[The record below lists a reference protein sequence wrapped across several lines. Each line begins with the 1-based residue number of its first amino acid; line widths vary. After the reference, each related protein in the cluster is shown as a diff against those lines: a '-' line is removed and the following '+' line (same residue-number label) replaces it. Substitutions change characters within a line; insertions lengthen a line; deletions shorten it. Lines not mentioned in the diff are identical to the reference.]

1 MKRKHLTNVPLTL
14 CYPKWCNAH
23 PMQMEACTMSNEQ
36 RLALRTL
43 SVSMNKNI
51 SQINRKLQKAGVSS
65 DDPLVFSIA
74 KYFAALNKLAEE
86 K

>member
-1 MKRKHLTNVPLTL
+1 
-14 CYPKWCNAH
+14 
-23 PMQMEACTMSNEQ
+23 MSKEQ

-51 SQINRKLQKAGVSS
+51 NQINRKLQRAGVSF
-65 DDPLVFSIA
+65 DDPLVLSVA
-74 KYFAALNKLAEE
+74 KYYAALTKLAEE

>member
-1 MKRKHLTNVPLTL
+1 
-14 CYPKWCNAH
+14 
-23 PMQMEACTMSNEQ
+23 MSTEQ

-51 SQINRKLQKAGVSS
+51 GQINKRLKKAGVSS

-74 KYFAALNKLAEE
+74 KYFVALNKLAEE

>member
-1 MKRKHLTNVPLTL
+1 
-14 CYPKWCNAH
+14 
-23 PMQMEACTMSNEQ
+23 MSDEQ

-74 KYFAALNKLAEE
+74 KYFAALDKLAEE

>member
-1 MKRKHLTNVPLTL
+1 
-14 CYPKWCNAH
+14 
-23 PMQMEACTMSNEQ
+23 MSKEQ
-36 RLALRTL
+36 RMAIKGL

-51 SQINRKLQKAGVSS
+51 AQINRKLRNAGVPN
-65 DDPLVFSIA
+65 DPLTLSVA